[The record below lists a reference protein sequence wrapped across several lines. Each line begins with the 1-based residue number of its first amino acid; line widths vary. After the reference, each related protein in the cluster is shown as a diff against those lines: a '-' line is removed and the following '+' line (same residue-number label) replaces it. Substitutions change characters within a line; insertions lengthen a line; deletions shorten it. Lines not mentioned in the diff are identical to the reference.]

1 MWNSM
6 PTSSAAFVYAF
17 FQHRILHRNRNC
29 LDNGQPTC
37 KVLLHRQHIEIQ
49 FNSSIESII
58 LLATNSNSYENT
70 KCISSCIP
78 LHSSTFYRKSF
89 SMWTNCKP
97 TKAIR
102 LFIEFEFN
110 HLTSKDIDW
119 NTFTTITDE
128 TDGMT
133 VRNQSIQP
141 IFNVAIIFFLEQH
154 ILWTFQVM
162 NWKFK
167 YHCEWLD
174 SWNSSWFLVSS
185 NQLKAQFTINATK
198 FGKIHFPIKRC
209 TQAIQLSLIFDHLEQ

>member
-141 IFNVAIIFFLEQH
+141 IFNVAIIFFLNNIFFGH
-154 ILWTFQVM
+154 FKWWTENSNIIANDKIREIRHDFLFRQI
-162 NWKFK
+162 NWK
-167 YHCEWLD
+167 HSLPLTQR
-174 SWNSSWFLVSS
+174 NSEKFIFLSKDAHKQYS
-185 NQLKAQFTINATK
+185 F
-198 FGKIHFPIKRC
+198 H
-209 TQAIQLSLIFDHLEQ
+209 SYLII